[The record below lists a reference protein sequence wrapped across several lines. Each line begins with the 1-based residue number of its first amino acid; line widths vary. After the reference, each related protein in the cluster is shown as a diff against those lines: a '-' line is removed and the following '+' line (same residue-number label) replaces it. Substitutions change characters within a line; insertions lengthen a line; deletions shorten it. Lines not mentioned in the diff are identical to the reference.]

1 MSFFGEA
8 SKKKFGGSSSSNI
21 LNKKRNKPEGQSSEM
36 AINAPNKVNRNNPP
50 NETDIPSFTSN
61 TVLPYDTASEPHDHD
76 SRSRELNSNNQEEID
91 EQVQVQVQVQ
101 ANKLSIQIDNHSHT
115 SNDHNE
121 NEMEVDVQNHVV
133 SPLINTEYS
142 LQTNILSS
150 TPFEEHD
157 WKDFDVETIEILI
170 KNSSNDLVQ
179 YKKLLEEGTR
189 KLEKYTH
196 DINDKVYSILY
207 TCDSTTLLPSIISTN
222 KKLNDLLQKLENV
235 TTKNE

>member
-1 MSFFGEA
+1 MSFFEQA
-8 SKKKFGGSSSSNI
+8 IKKKFGVSSSI
-21 LNKKRNKPEGQSSEM
+21 FNKKRNKPEGKSSEM
-36 AINAPNKVNRNNPP
+36 AIDAPNKVNRNNPP
-50 NETDIPSFTSN
+50 DETDVPSFTSN
-61 TVLPYDTASEPHDHD
+61 TVLPYDTASEPHDNE

-91 EQVQVQVQVQ
+91 EQVQVHVQ
-101 ANKLSIQIDNHSHT
+101 ANKLSVQIDNYSHT
-115 SNDHNE
+115 SNDHDE

-133 SPLINTEYS
+133 SPMMNTEKS

-189 KLEKYTH
+189 KLEKYTYE
-196 DINDKVYSILY
+196 INDKVYSILY
-207 TCDSTTLLPSIISTN
+207 NCDSTTLLPSIISSN